1 MINSKFMMWVIFL
14 MIMGKIISMGVDG
27 VYWDTDETEAI
38 VSDVTG
44 YDVANL
50 KGIGGILKGATGMLI
65 HTFPQ
70 CMAWDFAFFESD
82 IDILAFFLMMIRVVA
97 IIVFSG
103 GLIWGC
109 LTQFQSYMIPAM
121 LGAGLIFGVASSIA

>member
-14 MIMGKIISMGVDG
+14 MIMGKIISMGVEG
-27 VYWDTDETEAI
+27 VYWDTDQAEAI
-38 VSDVTG
+38 ASDVTG

-50 KGIGGILKGATGMLI
+50 KGLGGILKGGLGLLTN
-65 HTFPQ
+65 TFPQ
-70 CMAWDFAFFESD
+70 CMSWDFAFFESD
-82 IDILAFFLMMIRVVA
+82 ISGLSFFLIMMRIVA
-97 IIVFSG
+97 IIVLSG

-121 LGAGLIFGVASSIA
+121 LGSGLVFGLATSLT